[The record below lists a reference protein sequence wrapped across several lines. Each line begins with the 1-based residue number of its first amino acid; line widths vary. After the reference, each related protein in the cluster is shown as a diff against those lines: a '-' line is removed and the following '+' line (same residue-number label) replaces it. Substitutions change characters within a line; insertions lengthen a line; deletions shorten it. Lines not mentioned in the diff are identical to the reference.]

1 MLLRARALS
10 TFEQKLFSNRF
21 SRVPGTVDEIL
32 GLTLDNSLNWRDIM
46 KVRIATLA
54 VAGLLA
60 ATVPNAA
67 DARPL
72 GMHAGFGHVGGWG
85 GHGGWGW
92 GGVGLGLA
100 TGALVGA
107 ALASP
112 YYGYGYGY
120 PYAYDYG
127 YDYGYP
133 VAAYDDGYYGAY
145 APAVSVGYVARPYW
159 GHRRY
164 YRTAYRPYA
173 YGGAYR
179 AAAYGVGYR
188 ARVGHVGYRHAGFRS
203 SYGMARGGVV
213 HHGRLR

>member
-1 MLLRARALS
+1 MCSEARI
-10 TFEQKLFSNRF
+10 
-21 SRVPGTVDEIL
+21 GTHDEIG
-32 GLTLDNSLNWRDIM
+32 GLRFVIWLKRESDM
-46 KVRIATLA
+46 KARIAGLVA
-54 VAGLLA
+54 VAALLIVN
-60 ATVPNAA
+60 VPSAE
-67 DARPL
+67 ARPF
-72 GMHAGFGHVGGWG
+72 GMHGGFGHVGGGW
-85 GHGGWGW
+85 GHGGWGHGGWGHGGW
-92 GGVGLGLA
+92 GGVGFGLA

-120 PYAYDYG
+120 PYYDYG

-133 VAAYDDGYYGAY
+133 VAAYDDGYYGY

-164 YRTAYRPYA
+164 YRAAYRPYA

-179 AAAYGVGYR
+179 PYGYGVGIGRYG

-203 SYGMARGGVV
+203 YGIARGGV
-213 HHGRLR
+213 HHGRFR

>member
-1 MLLRARALS
+1 
-10 TFEQKLFSNRF
+10 
-21 SRVPGTVDEIL
+21 
-32 GLTLDNSLNWRDIM
+32 M

-60 ATVPNAA
+60 ATVPNAVN
-67 DARPL
+67 ARPL
-72 GMHAGFGHVGGWG
+72 GMHGGFGHVGGWG
-85 GHGGWGW
+85 GHGGWGHGGWGW

-164 YRTAYRPYA
+164 YRTAYRSYA

-188 ARVGHVGYRHAGFRS
+188 ARVGHVGYSHAGFRS

-213 HHGRLR
+213 QHGRRR